1 MPASDAPAASDAPPA
16 VDPPDDDALRESVEA
31 QLRWDTRLDASG
43 LDAEVDGG
51 VVTLTGRVPTA
62 FARQAA
68 AATVLAVL
76 GVTHVENDLGVRPA
90 PDAAAPLPDDRLRA
104 GVRDVLRLSPDLDA
118 GAIEVEA
125 EEGLVTLTGSVNAY
139 WKKARAEDVAVHVE
153 GVVSV
158 RNRLTV
164 EQDTPTPDEAI
175 REAVEAALER
185 QALVDARRVD
195 VLVQEGR
202 VTLAGTV
209 GSRVA
214 RQAAAEAAQ
223 YTLGVINV
231 DNRLALTAEA

>member
-1 MPASDAPAASDAPPA
+1 
-16 VDPPDDDALRESVEA
+16 
-31 QLRWDTRLDASG
+31 
-43 LDAEVDGG
+43 
-51 VVTLTGRVPTA
+51 
-62 FARQAA
+62 
-68 AATVLAVL
+68 
-76 GVTHVENDLGVRPA
+76 
-90 PDAAAPLPDDRLRA
+90 
-104 GVRDVLRLSPDLDA
+104 
-118 GAIEVEA
+118 
-125 EEGLVTLTGSVNAY
+125 
-139 WKKARAEDVAVHVE
+139 
-153 GVVSV
+153 
-158 RNRLTV
+158 V

-223 YTLGVINV
+223 YTLGVIDV